1 MSTFTDAGTFGY
13 LFDDVVYV
21 RVKATNSYGYGAL
34 SDPCDDTGARIR
46 SVPSKMLAPTESLL
60 STDTEILLSWIPL
73 TGVDAG
79 NSDIIAYSLY
89 WDEGDS
95 LKTEADVPLYDAN
108 VDQFTVMSVTGGV
121 TYRFR
126 VRARNIYGDG
136 PFSDETIVI
145 PDDAPGKA
153 DIATVELAVSPTTSV
168 QISWPLPNEHSATIT
183 KYDIYFEK
191 SNGDYAMELTA
202 CDGSDSTIVS
212 ARSCIVP
219 MSTIRSLTLLPRD
232 SLIRVKVR
240 AYNARGTGQFSEL
253 NTDGATIET
262 VPTNLMVVT
271 LDVPSTSNTQTK
283 VTWTALTG
291 SARGGQAVLITSY
304 EVYWDQSTGV
314 WESLTSTS
322 DLFALKTG
330 LTGGTTYS
338 FKVRAYN
345 KYGEGDFTEVVTIQ
359 TSQAPE
365 VPTAPTVEIVG
376 GYVKIS
382 WDAPF
387 ENYRP
392 ILGYGYQVL
401 IGTNAGT
408 FVEKKTLCD
417 GVAQEAT
424 RYCLVDMHELRAS
437 PFNLAYED
445 LVQAKVLAANER
457 GWSAESPANTD
468 GAHVEVE
475 PSAVVTPARGILT
488 GPTQLDVYWTAL
500 SLYDAGG
507 SAVLSYHLQY
517 DNATAATT
525 WLDVVGLAPDSML
538 LTVIVST
545 NVESGSQYN
554 FRVRARNIFGW
565 GPYSQVA

>member
-1 MSTFTDAGTFGY
+1 
-13 LFDDVVYV
+13 
-21 RVKATNSYGYGAL
+21 
-34 SDPCDDTGARIR
+34 
-46 SVPSKMLAPTESLL
+46 
-60 STDTEILLSWIPL
+60 
-73 TGVDAG
+73 
-79 NSDIIAYSLY
+79 
-89 WDEGDS
+89 
-95 LKTEADVPLYDAN
+95 
-108 VDQFTVMSVTGGV
+108 
-121 TYRFR
+121 
-126 VRARNIYGDG
+126 
-136 PFSDETIVI
+136 
-145 PDDAPGKA
+145 
-153 DIATVELAVSPTTSV
+153 
-168 QISWPLPNEHSATIT
+168 
-183 KYDIYFEK
+183 
-191 SNGDYAMELTA
+191 
-202 CDGSDSTIVS
+202 
-212 ARSCIVP
+212 
-219 MSTIRSLTLLPRD
+219 MSTIRDLTLLPRD

-271 LDVPSTSNTQTK
+271 IDVPSTSNTQTK

-291 SARGGQAVLITSY
+291 SARGGKAVAITSY

-330 LTGGTTYS
+330 LTGGTTYK

-345 KYGEGDFTEVVTIQ
+345 KYGEGAFTEEVSIQ
-359 TSQAPE
+359 TSQAPA
-365 VPTAPTVEIVG
+365 VPTSPTVEIVG

-401 IGTNAGT
+401 IGTSAGT

-437 PFNLAYED
+437 PFLLAYGD

-457 GWSAESPANTD
+457 GWSEASPANTD

-475 PSAVVTPARGILT
+475 PSAVVAPARGILT

-507 SAVLSYHLQY
+507 SEVLSYHLQY

-545 NVESGSQYN
+545 NVESGAMYG

-565 GPYSQVA
+565 GPYSQVTYIQAAREPDQPEAPVTSIDASTGGVVITW